1 MFATLRDVPAGEEC
15 NLSLKLFD
23 GKRRSQV
30 TLGAPSPVDGGV
42 ACPGEYRRVAGFSA
56 DDMAEMSR
64 FPFTVYLEP
73 REGGMMQVREVVMES
88 LYGNARLKR
97 R

>member
-1 MFATLRDVPAGEEC
+1 MPAGQEC
-15 NLSLKLFD
+15 DLALKLFD
-23 GKRRSQV
+23 GKRSSRL
-30 TLGAPSPVDGGV
+30 TLGAPQAVDGGV

-56 DDMAEMSR
+56 EDMAERSR

-73 REGGMMQVREVVMES
+73 AGDGMMRVREVVMET